1 MNGLI
6 KVFKQLNAG
15 KYSVLLLDSKI
26 PSSRFSKL
34 VIAGKAYKPVIVY
47 DLPDSI
53 AIAAEGEFEGKEV
66 EFI

>member
-1 MNGLI
+1 M
-6 KVFKQLNAG
+6 FKQLNAG

-53 AIAAEGEFEGKEV
+53 AIAAEGEFEGKEGRMTHGKG
-66 EFI
+66 F

>member
-6 KVFKQLNAG
+6 KVFKQLKAG
-15 KYSVLLLDSKI
+15 KYSVLLLDSEI
-26 PSSRFSKL
+26 PSAKFSKL
-34 VIAGKAYKPVIVY
+34 LIAGKEYEPVIVF

-53 AIAAEGEFEGKEV
+53 AVAAEGEFEGKEV